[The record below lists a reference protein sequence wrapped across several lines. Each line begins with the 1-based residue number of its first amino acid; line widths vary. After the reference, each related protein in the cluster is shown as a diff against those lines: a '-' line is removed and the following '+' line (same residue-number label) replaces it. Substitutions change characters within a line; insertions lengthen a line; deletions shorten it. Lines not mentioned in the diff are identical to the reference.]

1 MENPFTQYEQEVLTA
16 LYKSLNYC
24 EENDLP
30 TFEITQALL
39 SIEKRVMNMEVVQLF
54 FFPLNLLVNCLIL
67 DIAFVELSLLV

>member
-39 SIEKRVMNMEVVQLF
+39 SIEKRVMNMEVVYLF

-67 DIAFVELSLLV
+67 DIAFVESSLLV

>member
-67 DIAFVELSLLV
+67 DIAFVESSLLV

>member
-39 SIEKRVMNMEVVQLF
+39 SIEKRVMNIEVVQLF

-67 DIAFVELSLLV
+67 DIAFVESSLLV

>member
-39 SIEKRVMNMEVVQLF
+39 SIEKSVMNMEVVQLF
-54 FFPLNLLVNCLIL
+54 FLDLNHDNLTKFNVL
-67 DIAFVELSLLV
+67 